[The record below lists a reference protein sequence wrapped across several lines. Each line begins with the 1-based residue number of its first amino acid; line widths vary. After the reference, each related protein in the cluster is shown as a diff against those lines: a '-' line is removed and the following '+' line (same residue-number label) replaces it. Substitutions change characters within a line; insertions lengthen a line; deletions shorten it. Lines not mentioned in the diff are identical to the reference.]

1 MAVTFIYGETLGPD
15 DLRIELRDEAG
26 TLFDPYRISYAFWY
40 NNPLYSKQMW
50 GQAGRSPQRLS
61 QGFYYAVEALNSSYP
76 SGDYIIEWSIK
87 RTAVSP
93 VEIVRSEFAIMAMA
107 PYPIA
112 AASPAPCSDCGG
124 GGCDCITTLDGLDDV
139 TLGVLSN
146 GQFLQYN
153 SALGQWVNVTLNF
166 GTAAFKDAGT
176 LAGQVLLLAQ
186 NNKLPVLDG
195 SNLNALGS
203 IDLHSDVNI
212 AGIVNGQTLVW
223 NTATSTFIPGA
234 GGGGGGGDAD
244 VVFDALVAG
253 PHTGIT
259 FTYNNPVLSANVLVS
274 ILDADIQNDYAPVN
288 GIATTFNALANGQVL
303 VYNLAQGKFV
313 NDTLPASSIDGLGT
327 AAFADLGTAN
337 GNVPAL
343 GANGLPAVSG
353 VNLTALGSIGLH
365 SDVVLQGGD
374 GAGGLGLNLTTGQTL
389 RYNFA
394 QSIWE
399 NKQLSL
405 YDLSDSNLVAT
416 ETWVLEQIALAGGYS
431 DAQAIAAV
439 HGALQSDTMIFNLI
453 NPATIQVVLDA
464 KISDL
469 TDVVFVPDVSK
480 DGFVLTYK
488 HGLGGW
494 RAEAVTYPPLDLS
507 AVAQHIIPSVNA
519 LWDLGQPGSAWRK
532 LYLSGSSGLHLGN
545 AVFST
550 TPGGDI
556 TYTFGLNTYTLA
568 TLDDIANSAYT
579 DEDAIDAVGSLL
591 QVRNPNHTGI
601 SFTFDP
607 INHLITADVD
617 ALALEDLTDVTY
629 VGARADGQVVRYHGA
644 TSQWRNAVLSFDDLS
659 NTGDVL
665 TINNISN
672 YLENNI
678 GLDNLNDVTIGG
690 IALAEGQVVRFNLAT
705 TQWENAK
712 LNISDLDGSLT
723 GQLVYKGGYNPN
735 TNTPDV
741 SGALAGDFYVIT
753 ADGTLFGVDVFEGD
767 FIIFKQNAG
776 GVFDASDIDIINNQA
791 GVQSVNGF
799 TGVVT
804 LTTQNINELVNLYF
818 TPLRAVEAVGTNLQT
833 NNINHTG
840 ITFNYDGGFG
850 NITADVSLSLGEL
863 TDVNLPAPN
872 DGDYLVY
879 NAGVWSSQAFPI
891 GDFSLSELNDV
902 SITPPLSSTNVLKYD
917 FGAGLWKNT
926 SLEAADVSGIVG
938 VYALLN
944 SPTFTGIPQAPLP
957 DGTTEGQIATVKYVT
972 DLITALEEG
981 LDWLNDVTI
990 NPPLTSGQVLRYDG
1004 IASQWENSFL
1014 YINDLED
1021 VNAVGLLD
1029 RKLLV
1034 YNLAS
1039 SQWEADFLDI
1049 TEIGGEETLAR
1060 LASPT
1065 FTGIPTAPTA
1075 AGGTSTNQIA
1085 TTAFVTQAVQDIIGA
1100 EGLFL
1105 QRANNLSDLTNV
1117 PDARANLG
1125 LGTAAVL
1132 NTGVLAGELPLLDV
1146 NGLPAVGGSQLTSLP
1161 NLDTISDVNVGG
1173 AVAGDFLYY
1182 NGVEWTSANDALTVV
1197 NGTGAGTTPVD
1208 LSLGGV
1214 LVLEP
1219 GDNMRILHNGDG
1231 VFQFTLTDTVI
1242 INESLVV
1249 AGNSFEA
1256 DSVKFKDALILLGN
1270 GNVST
1275 TNHVGY
1281 FGQYRRAGLGT
1292 TAYTSGLLYDPVVRK
1307 FNLFSDMTG
1316 IDSTDLVINVTESD
1330 RADLNVKSLD
1340 TSGSVTN
1347 LVTQSVGATVTLG
1360 EHHVYLASA
1369 GVTVTLPASID
1380 GRRYFIKRK
1389 AGAGANVVIT
1399 TTGGQLIE
1407 GLTSRSIT
1415 AEYGFAEVIGDGT
1428 MWYILGSKNLT

>member
-76 SGDYIIEWSIK
+76 TGDYIIEWSIK

-93 VEIVRSEFAIMAMA
+93 TEIVRSEFAIMAIS

-112 AASPAPCSDCGG
+112 AANAPCGDCGSG
-124 GGCDCITTLDGLDDV
+124 GACDCVTTLDGLDDV

-153 SALGQWVNVTLNF
+153 AGLGQWVNVTLNF

-176 LAGQVLLLAQ
+176 QAGQVLLLAQ
-186 NNKLPVLDG
+186 SNKLPVLDG

-212 AGIVNGQTLVW
+212 AGILNGETLVW
-223 NTATSTFIPGA
+223 NAATSTFIPGA
-234 GGGGGGGDAD
+234 GGGGGDAT

-259 FTYNNPVLSANVLVS
+259 FNYNNPVLSATVLVS

-288 GIATTFNALANGQVL
+288 GIDTTFNALSNGQVL
-303 VYNLAQGKFV
+303 VYNLGQGKFV
-313 NDTLPASSIDGLGT
+313 NDVVPASSIDGLGT

-337 GNVPAL
+337 GNVPSL
-343 GANGLPAVSG
+343 GANGLPAVGGS
-353 VNLTALGSIGLH
+353 NLTSLGSIDLH
-365 SDVVLQGGD
+365 SDVVLEGGD
-374 GAGGLGLNLTTGQTL
+374 GAGGAGVNLTTGQTL

-394 QSIWE
+394 QGVWE

-405 YDLSDSNLVAT
+405 YDLIDNDIVAT
-416 ETWVLEQIALAGGYS
+416 EDWVIQQIQLAGGYT

-439 HGALQSDTMIFNLI
+439 HGALQSNTMIFNLI
-453 NPATIQVVLDA
+453 NAGANIQVVLDA
-464 KISDL
+464 GLTDL
-469 TDVVFVPDVSK
+469 TDVVFTPDVSK
-480 DGFVLTYK
+480 DGYVLTYK

-507 AVAQHIIPSVNA
+507 AVAQHIIPSQNA
-519 LWDLGQPGSAWRK
+519 LWDLGQLNKVWRT
-532 LYLSGSSGLHLGN
+532 LYLSGSSGLHLGD

-556 TYTFGLNTYTLA
+556 TYTFGLNTFTLA
-568 TLDDIANSAYT
+568 TTDDIPAEYT
-579 DEDAIDAVGSLL
+579 DIDAINAVGGNL
-591 QVRNPNHTGI
+591 QFNNPSHAGI
-601 SFTFDP
+601 SFSLDAGN
-607 INHLITADVD
+607 IIASVG
-617 ALALEDLTDVTY
+617 ALALGDLTDTGY
-629 VGARADGQVVRYHGA
+629 VGARQDGQVVRFNGVA
-644 TSQWRNAVLSFDDLS
+644 NEWRNAFLAIDDLS
-659 NTGDVL
+659 DGGDVL
-665 TINNISN
+665 TVNNINN

-678 GLDNLNDVTIGG
+678 GLDNLNDVVIDGVGG
-690 IALAEGQVVRFNLAT
+690 VALAEGQVIRFDLASG
-705 TQWENAK
+705 QWENAK
-712 LNISDLDGSLT
+712 LNVSDLDGSLT
-723 GQLVYKGGYNPN
+723 GQLVYRGGYNPN

-741 SGALAGDFYVIT
+741 SNAVAGDFYVIT
-753 ADGTLFGVDVFEGD
+753 ADGTLFGIDVFEGD

-776 GVFDASDIDIINNQA
+776 GVFDINDIDIINNQA
-791 GVQSVNGF
+791 GVQSVNGL

-804 LTTQNINELVNLYF
+804 LTTNNINELVNLYF
-818 TPLRAVEAVGTNLQT
+818 TPSRAVTAVGTNLQA
-833 NNINHTG
+833 NNPNHTN
-840 ITFNYDGGFG
+840 ITFTYDGGFG
-850 NITADVSLSLGEL
+850 NITAEVSLALGVL

-872 DGDYLVY
+872 NGDYLVY

-917 FGAGLWKNT
+917 FGAGVWKNS
-926 SLEAADVSGIVG
+926 SLVVADVSGIVG
-938 VYALLN
+938 TYALIN

-957 DGTTEGQIATVKYVT
+957 DGATEGQIATVKYVT

-990 NPPLTSGQVLRYDG
+990 NLPLSSGQVLRYNA
-1004 IASQWENSFL
+1004 ISSQWENSFL

-1034 YNLAS
+1034 YNIDTA
-1039 SQWEADFLDI
+1039 QWEADYLDI
-1049 TEIGGEETLAR
+1049 TEIGGQEDLAR
-1060 LASPT
+1060 LDSPA
-1065 FTGIPTAPTA
+1065 FINIPTAPTA

-1132 NTGVLAGELPLLDV
+1132 DTGLIAGTLPLLEA

-1182 NGVEWTSANDALTVV
+1182 DGVEWTTANDALTVV

-1281 FGQYRRAGLGT
+1281 FGQYRRGGLGAT
-1292 TAYTSGLLYDPVVRK
+1292 TFTSGLLYDPVGRK
-1307 FNLFSDMTG
+1307 FNLFSDMVG
-1316 IDSTDLVINVTESD
+1316 IDSTDLVINVTDSD

-1340 TSGSVTN
+1340 TSGSMTN
-1347 LVTQSVGATVTLG
+1347 LVTQSSGLSVTLG

-1389 AGAGANVVIT
+1389 AGAGANVVIN

-1407 GLTSRSIT
+1407 GLASRSIT